1 MRVNTRLLLILI
13 MFALIAILT
22 MLTIVLTKKFVDGFD
37 KVYRALSVA
46 MANDYTCKEHL
57 GMCPVELSPDVPPP
71 NVSLVSGG
79 DNKVAIYA
87 LQLVFITGE
96 GKKLA
101 NQRMKGLT
109 SVGNIYVSSHDDDN
123 MCRMW
128 TSKQGSNQKILW
140 IAIRGTS
147 NLAEAIIDL
156 NTDQVGSFAKKVGVE
171 NYKSDLRQ
179 NQRRENINNAPGHD
193 NESNLLVPLSN
204 SGLKGDSDEEI
215 VAGAQVH
222 YGFYVVWK
230 AIQKS
235 IVKHIE
241 DENPDYIV
249 MGSHSLGAAV
259 ATIGGLELVINGTV
273 KPEKLFNYTFAAPR
287 SGNPKYAK
295 VVDTKVP
302 NLYRY
307 FNTSDLIP
315 TLPLAVMPNW
325 TNVTPPYEFSHA
337 GFPNHFTYNGG
348 SVANNHSTGTYQK
361 GIQYLIDNSN
371 PTLSKLII

>member
-1 MRVNTRLLLILI
+1 MRLNPRLLLILI
-13 MFALIAILT
+13 IFALIAILI
-22 MLTIVLTKKFVDGFD
+22 MFTIVLTKKFVEGFD
-37 KVYRALSVA
+37 KVYKALSVA

-57 GMCPVELSPDVPPP
+57 GMCPVALSPNIPPP
-71 NVSLVSGG
+71 NVSFVSGG
-79 DNKVAIYA
+79 DNKVALYA

-101 NQRMKGLT
+101 NHQMKGLT
-109 SVGNIYVSSHDDDN
+109 PIGNIYVSSHDNDN
-123 MCRMW
+123 ICRLW
-128 TSKQGSNQKILW
+128 TSTQGNNQKILW

-156 NTDQVGSFAKKVGVE
+156 NTDQVGNFAKKVNVE
-171 NYKSDLRQ
+171 NYK
-179 NQRRENINNAPGHD
+179 NHENTFMVSLENTGK
-193 NESNLLVPLSN
+193 
-204 SGLKGDSDEEI
+204 GLGDQKLIS
-215 VAGAQVH
+215 GAQVH
-222 YGFYVVWK
+222 YGFYTVWK
-230 AIQKS
+230 AIQQS

-241 DENPDYIV
+241 DEKPDYVV

-259 ATIGGLELVINGTV
+259 ATIGGLELVIHGTV

-287 SGNPKYAK
+287 SGNPEYAK
-295 VVDTKVP
+295 TVDAKVT

-325 TNVTPPYEFSHA
+325 ANVSPPYEFSHA

-361 GIQYLIDNSN
+361 GIQYLVDHSN
-371 PTLSKLII
+371 PTMSKLVI

>member
-1 MRVNTRLLLILI
+1 MRLKPRLLLVLI
-13 MFALIAILT
+13 MFALIAILIMFT
-22 MLTIVLTKKFVDGFD
+22 VELTRKFVNGFK
-37 KVYRALSVA
+37 KVYDALSIA

-57 GMCPVELSPDVPPP
+57 GMCPVELSPDKAPP
-71 NVSLVSGG
+71 NVAFVSGG
-79 DNKVAIYA
+79 DNKVALYA

-101 NQRMKGLT
+101 NQQMQGLKQL
-109 SVGNIYVSSHDDDN
+109 GNIYVSSHNDDN
-123 MCRMW
+123 MCRIW
-128 TSKQGSNQKILW
+128 TSEQENNQKILW
-140 IAIRGTS
+140 VAIRGTS

-156 NTDQVGSFAKKVGVE
+156 NTDQIGTFSEKIIVE
-171 NYKSDLRQ
+171 NYNSSGSQ
-179 NQRRENINNAPGHD
+179 NK
-193 NESNLLVPLSN
+193 LLVPLQD
-204 SGLKGDSDEEI
+204 SGKGGARDAKLVE
-215 VAGAQVH
+215 GAQVH

-235 IVKHIE
+235 IVKYV
-241 DENPDYIV
+241 ENEKPDFVV

-259 ATIGGLELVINGTV
+259 ATIGGLELISSGTV

-287 SGNPKYAK
+287 SGNPAYAK
-295 VVDTKVP
+295 TVDAKVP

-337 GFPNHFTYNGG
+337 GYPIHFTYNGG

-371 PTLSKLII
+371 PTLSKLIV

>member
-46 MANDYTCKEHL
+46 MANDYTCKEYL

-71 NVSLVSGG
+71 TVSLVSGG

-123 MCRMW
+123 MCRLW

-156 NTDQVGSFAKKVGVE
+156 NTDQIGNFAKKVSVE
-171 NYKSDLRQ
+171 KYKPS
-179 NQRRENINNAPGHD
+179 
-193 NESNLLVPLSN
+193 SNKLLVPLSN
-204 SGLKGDSDEEI
+204 SGSKGASDEET

-230 AIQKS
+230 AIQES
-235 IVKHIE
+235 IVKHIK

-295 VVDTKVP
+295 AVDTKVP

-371 PTLSKLII
+371 PILSKLII